1 VVEPVIIPRAEHT
14 ISRRDIDPDALK
26 VLYRLQQS
34 HFDAY
39 LVGGG
44 VRDLL
49 LGRRPKD
56 FDIATNAHPYQIKK
70 LFRNCWI
77 IGRRFRLAHV
87 KFGPKT
93 IEVATFR
100 RNVPDPLPDEPEE
113 APVVV
118 ASSPS
123 QDAQDGIIRRDNTFG
138 TPEEDAFRRDFTVN
152 ALVYDIATYSIID
165 YVGGLRDLEQR
176 VIRSIGDPMVRFVE
190 DPVRMLRAAV
200 FSARLGFTLDDLV
213 LEAIDTL
220 KPLIAK
226 AAAPRL
232 LEEYYKILR
241 SGYAE
246 ASFRTLDQLG
256 LLALMTPELRD
267 PSDDVW
273 DSLAR
278 LDAYRRRFDAPPP
291 ELTNAILMG
300 ALLVPAGLLPR
311 RSPGA
316 AETKVSFGMLPIA
329 RRDLDRLGQVGTLVP
344 RMLEPDPPVRVTRS
358 LPQRPAFRDAL
369 LWLEIFTDAPD
380 ELAAW
385 STYRAAAPS
394 VSEHEPDAGPAD
406 PAGPGRR
413 KRRRRGRRRGGRKPQ
428 AE

>member
-1 VVEPVIIPRAEHT
+1 
-14 ISRRDIDPDALK
+14 
-26 VLYRLQQS
+26 
-34 HFDAY
+34 
-39 LVGGG
+39 
-44 VRDLL
+44 
-49 LGRRPKD
+49 
-56 FDIATNAHPYQIKK
+56 
-70 LFRNCWI
+70 
-77 IGRRFRLAHV
+77 V

-118 ASSPS
+118 ASSPAA
-123 QDAQDGIIRRDNTFG
+123 DEQDGIIRRDNTFG

-165 YVGGLRDLEQR
+165 YVGGLGDLEQR
-176 VIRSIGDPMVRFVE
+176 VIRSIGDPMLRFVE

-200 FSARLGFTLDDLV
+200 FSARLGFSIDSLV
-213 LEAIDTL
+213 LEAIAAL

-246 ASFRTLDQLG
+246 ASFRTLNQLG
-256 LLALMTPELRD
+256 LLELMTPELGD
-267 PSDDVW
+267 PPDDLW

-278 LDAYRRRFDAPPP
+278 LDAYRRRFNAPPP
-291 ELTNAILMG
+291 ELTNAVLIG
-300 ALLVPAGLLPR
+300 GLLVPAGLMTR
-311 RSPGA
+311 RAPGGPA
-316 AETKVSFGMLPIA
+316 DTRVNLGLLPIA
-329 RRDLDRLGQVGTLVP
+329 RRDLDRLGQVVSLVP
-344 RMLEPDPPVRVTRS
+344 RMLGADPPARLVRS

-369 LWLEIFTDAPD
+369 LWLEIFADAPD

-385 STYRAAAPS
+385 EALRASAP
-394 VSEHEPDAGPAD
+394 PTGDDRFAPGPGH

-413 KRRRRGRRRGGRKPQ
+413 KRRRRGRRRGGRGKAQ
-428 AE
+428 APTE